1 MKDEKNKKKTTS
13 KKPTTKKTTTKKAPA
28 KKVATKPAVKASAKK
43 AATKPVVKA
52 SAKKKPVAKQVKK
65 TTPKKIEVKK
75 SQTKKITKKDVKP
88 TKVEPVKVERSYESQ
103 AEQLEK
109 TLIFDGK
116 HNDNLEEVVTKLEKE
131 NVVLKDKVVKR
142 SKARKAIVAILAFLI
157 VAVIVGTAVYTYKE
171 LTKNKVDNQTTNSNI
186 YEKVTSKKSET
197 PSREIEKSPYE
208 HIQRLSLKEFED
220 KVKAKEDMAVIISV
234 ETCARC
240 VSFEPIADKV
250 FGELDKTLYEIDVTQ
265 YSSEEIK
272 TFRTYYSFTQT
283 PTIFYLR
290 DGIVFNDIVPS
301 VDETELRAWI
311 DDVM

>member
-1 MKDEKNKKKTTS
+1 MKDEKNKKKTTT
-13 KKPTTKKTTTKKAPA
+13 KKPTAKKTTTKKAP
-28 KKVATKPAVKASAKK
+28 TKK
-43 AATKPVVKA
+43 ATTKPVAKA
-52 SAKKKPVAKQVKK
+52 AAKKKPVTKQVKK
-65 TTPKKIEVKK
+65 TTPKKVEVKK
-75 SQTKKITKKDVKP
+75 SQTKKVTKKNIKP
-88 TKVEPVKVERSYESQ
+88 AKAKPVKVEKNYESQ
-103 AEQLEK
+103 ETQLEK

-116 HNDNLEEVVTKLEKE
+116 HNDNLEEVVTKLEKD

-142 SKARKAIVAILAFLI
+142 SKARKVIITILALLI

-171 LTKNKVDNQTTNSNI
+171 ITKNKIDNQTTNSNI
-186 YEKVTSKKSET
+186 YEKVTSKKSQT

-290 DGIVFNDIVPS
+290 DGIVFNDIVPT
-301 VDETELRAWI
+301 VDETELRAWV

>member
-1 MKDEKNKKKTTS
+1 MKDEKNKKKTTT
-13 KKPTTKKTTTKKAPA
+13 KKPTAKKTTTKKAP
-28 KKVATKPAVKASAKK
+28 TKK
-43 AATKPVVKA
+43 ATTKPVAKA
-52 SAKKKPVAKQVKK
+52 AAKKKPVTKQVKK
-65 TTPKKIEVKK
+65 TTPKKVEVKK
-75 SQTKKITKKDVKP
+75 SQTKKVTKKNIKP
-88 TKVEPVKVERSYESQ
+88 AKAKPVKVEKNYESQ
-103 AEQLEK
+103 ETQLEK

-116 HNDNLEEVVTKLEKE
+116 HNDNLEEVVTKLEKD

-142 SKARKAIVAILAFLI
+142 SKARKVIITILALLI

-171 LTKNKVDNQTTNSNI
+171 ITKNKIDNQTTNSNI
-186 YEKVTSKKSET
+186 YEKVTSKKSQT

-208 HIQRLSLKEFED
+208 NIQRLSLGEFED
-220 KVKAKEDMAVIISV
+220 KVKAKEDMAVVITV

-290 DGIVFNDIVPS
+290 DGIVFNDIVPT
-301 VDETELRAWI
+301 VDETELRAWV